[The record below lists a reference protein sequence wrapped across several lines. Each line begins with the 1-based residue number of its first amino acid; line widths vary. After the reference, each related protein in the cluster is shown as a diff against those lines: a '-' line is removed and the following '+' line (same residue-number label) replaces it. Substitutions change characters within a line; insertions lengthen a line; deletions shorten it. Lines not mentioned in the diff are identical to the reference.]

1 MHILRSRAHESAAR
15 DETPMLPD
23 AKYDVALGAWRGDS
37 GLLAYDPANDRET
50 KKQDVE
56 TGEDQK
62 GQ

>member
-1 MHILRSRAHESAAR
+1 MHILRRLALVSPAR
-15 DETPMLPD
+15 DETPLPNGARYD
-23 AKYDVALGAWRGDS
+23 AALGAWRGES
-37 GLLAYDPANDRET
+37 GLLAYDPDTDRTT